1 MESGSA
7 KTSDQEQ
14 KLSLLPGR
22 NQTDVTASTSEH
34 EAGVLNKNDI
44 IKNADDNNNN
54 EEEELPNDVSRI
66 DQLSSLPLVCLNQN
80 SKTKKERPLRHVD
93 ENGNVSTYALNPMI
107 YSVIFIL
114 LVELLER
121 FSFYGVNY
129 TMTSFLTGAYDDRK
143 KHFLESDRWNADMS
157 AVQASSMVSISTAVA
172 YSAPFAGAVLADCFL
187 GDYKAMLVG
196 SLCFYIPGLL
206 LIMGSTIP
214 HLWGLETF
222 SHKALCT
229 GLLVLW
235 PVGTGIV
242 KSIVNVFGAKQF
254 HPLLQSSLIESYY
267 VKFYMC
273 INIGALIGGIIVPLV
288 AQSDVTLAYT
298 FPVAMLLIGIVL
310 FLSGTSRYVR
320 HPPKG
325 DMFKGVNIKWWR
337 SSRSKKT
344 GTQKKTL
351 SVTSSIDSATST
363 SSVDTVDSVPPAP
376 SSSKSSSKN
385 GSPSA
390 SGLGTIFKISAL
402 IIPFNIAYSQMAT
415 TFIIQGTVMKRAF
428 GWIDAASMNNADA
441 VSVLVFGHLVGT
453 HLYPYLNRHDIKIST
468 TNKFALGSLLGAL
481 AIAWALFLEHKIYS
495 TYELTGNK
503 VSILWQSISYVLIG
517 AGEIFAVSAAYEVA
531 FTASPPEQKV
541 LASALNLFC
550 VGGIPNLLCLVLYNL
565 FQGWFVPSTG
575 NHSISSL
582 EDYVSAEVYKY
593 FMVLFGIA
601 CCGVLINT
609 FPSVHRYVRSVEESA
624 AGAIKTPILRKTPL
638 ARRRLQRKYN
648 SGSGSGSGKKSRY
661 GRQASDDY
669 SVSSTAT
676 DETDEEALSLE
687 ASPLLRMERHK
698 AYLKYGS
705 GPQLYKSGSMR
716 AGPSL
721 SSREGDDVPKKKSVL
736 NKQQVDRLYRSTS
749 TRNGKSKAK
758 KSSNLIMTPEGK
770 PLRAGSFKGRD
781 RNFHSER
788 HGNM

>member
-1 MESGSA
+1 M
-7 KTSDQEQ
+7 T
-14 KLSLLPGR
+14 
-22 NQTDVTASTSEH
+22 
-34 EAGVLNKNDI
+34 
-44 IKNADDNNNN
+44 
-54 EEEELPNDVSRI
+54 
-66 DQLSSLPLVCLNQN
+66 
-80 SKTKKERPLRHVD
+80 
-93 ENGNVSTYALNPMI
+93 

-114 LVELLER
+114 IVELLER

-143 KHFLESDRWNADMS
+143 HNLLEEDRWNANMS
-157 AVQASSMVSISTAVA
+157 AIQASSMVSISTAVA

-196 SLCFYIPGLL
+196 SICFYVPGLL
-206 LIMGSTIP
+206 LIMSSSIP
-214 HLWGLETF
+214 HLWGLEKF
-222 SHKALCT
+222 SRTALCI

-273 INIGALIGGIIVPLV
+273 INIGALIGGVVVPVV

-325 DMFKGVNIKWWR
+325 DIPG
-337 SSRSKKT
+337 
-344 GTQKKTL
+344 L
-351 SVTSSIDSATST
+351 
-363 SSVDTVDSVPPAP
+363 
-376 SSSKSSSKN
+376 
-385 GSPSA
+385 

-441 VSVLVFGHLVGT
+441 IAVLVFGHLVGS
-453 HLYPYLNRHDIKIST
+453 HLYPYLNRHDIKWTT
-468 TNKFALGSLLGAL
+468 TNKFAVGSALGAL
-481 AIAWALFLEHKIYS
+481 AIAWALFLEHKIHSSYS
-495 TYELTGNK
+495 LDGK
-503 VSILWQSISYVLIG
+503 KISILWQTMAYVLIG

-550 VGGIPNLLCLVLYNL
+550 VGGIPNILCLVLYNL
-565 FQGWFVPSTG
+565 CRRWFVPTTG
-575 NHSISSL
+575 KNSHSISSL

-593 FMVLFGIA
+593 FIVLFGIA
-601 CCGVLINT
+601 CAGVVINILP
-609 FPSVHRYVRSVEESA
+609 FVHRYVRSVEESA

-648 SGSGSGSGKKSRY
+648 NGNVKKTLYR
-661 GRQASDDY
+661 RQESDDN
-669 SVSSTAT
+669 SLLSTVT
-676 DETDEEALSLE
+676 DETDEEASSLE
-687 ASPLLRMERHK
+687 ASPLLRIQRHK

-716 AGPSL
+716 AG
-721 SSREGDDVPKKKSVL
+721 DDQKKRSFL

-749 TRNGKSKAK
+749 TSTRNGTNKAK
-758 KSSNLIMTPEGK
+758 VAPSNLIMTPEGK
-770 PLRAGSFKGRD
+770 PLRAGSMRSKGRD
-781 RNFHSER
+781 FRPDRQESV
-788 HGNM
+788 

>member
-1 MESGSA
+1 MESSSALTTGQDEQQLPLLLRGNSTGSA
-7 KTSDQEQ
+7 TNTNGTSD
-14 KLSLLPGR
+14 
-22 NQTDVTASTSEH
+22 
-34 EAGVLNKNDI
+34 NDG
-44 IKNADDNNNN
+44 DNVYDINDND
-54 EEEELPNDVSRI
+54 EELPNDISRVE
-66 DQLSSLPLVCLNQN
+66 QLSSLPLVCLNQN

-93 ENGNVSTYALNPMI
+93 ENGIVSTYSLSPMT

-114 LVELLER
+114 MVELLER

-143 KHFLESDRWNADMS
+143 KHFTESERWNPDMS
-157 AVQASSMVSISTAVA
+157 AISASSMVSISTAIA
-172 YSAPFAGAVLADCFL
+172 YTAPFIGAVLADCFL

-196 SLCFYIPGLL
+196 SICFYLPGLL
-206 LIMGSTIP
+206 LILGSSVP

-222 SHKALCT
+222 SRTILCS
-229 GLLVLW
+229 GMLVLW

-273 INIGALIGGIIVPLV
+273 INIGALIGGIVVPLV
-288 AQSDVTLAYT
+288 AQTDVTLAYT

-325 DMFKGVNIKWWR
+325 DMFKGVNIKWFN
-337 SSRSKKT
+337 STYSSKKKN
-344 GTQKKTL
+344 KKKYN
-351 SVTSSIDSATST
+351 VTSSSGSTSST
-363 SSVDTVDSVPPAP
+363 SSVDSSGSVLATNNSNP
-376 SSSKSSSKN
+376 
-385 GSPSA
+385 

-441 VSVLVFGHLVGT
+441 IAVLVFGHLIGS
-453 HLYPYLNRHDIKIST
+453 HLYPYLNRHDIKLTT
-468 TNKFALGSLLGAL
+468 TNKFALGSTLGAA
-481 AIAWALFLEHKIYS
+481 AIAWALFLEHKIHSQYA
-495 TYELTGNK
+495 LDGKK
-503 VSILWQSISYVLIG
+503 VSILWQALAYVLIG

-550 VGGIPNLLCLVLYNL
+550 VGSIPNLFCVVLYNL
-565 FQGWFVPSTG
+565 CRDWFLPTTG
-575 NHSISSL
+575 KNSNSISSL

-593 FMVLFGIA
+593 FFVLFGIA
-601 CCGVLINT
+601 CLGIVINNMP
-609 FPSVHRYVRSVEESA
+609 FVANYVRSVEETA
-624 AGAIKTPILRKTPL
+624 IGAIKTPILRKTPL
-638 ARRRLQRKYN
+638 ARRRLLRKT
-648 SGSGSGSGKKSRY
+648 R
-661 GRQASDDY
+661 ADD
-669 SVSSTAT
+669 
-676 DETDEEALSLE
+676 TDEEASSVE
-687 ASPLLRMERHK
+687 ASPLLRMQRHN

-705 GPQLYKSGSMR
+705 APKLYKSGSMR

-721 SSREGDDVPKKKSVL
+721 TGEEITDEKKTRKSL
-736 NKQQVDRLYRSTS
+736 NKHQVDRLYRSTS
-749 TRNGKSKAK
+749 SKNGNKNSKK
-758 KSSNLIMTPEGK
+758 KPAPSNLLMTPEGK
-770 PLRAGSFKGRD
+770 PLQAGNIRGKGKNFRPD
-781 RNFHSER
+781 RQESV
-788 HGNM
+788 

>member
-1 MESGSA
+1 MESSA
-7 KTSDQEQ
+7 SKTSSSQDEEQ
-14 KLSLLPGR
+14 QLPLLLRANSL
-22 NQTDVTASTSEH
+22 NSVVNKASPLDTSDP
-34 EAGVLNKNDI
+34 NDSEFDA
-44 IKNADDNNNN
+44 NDND
-54 EEEELPNDVSRI
+54 EELPNDVSRHE
-66 DQLSSLPLVCLNQN
+66 QLSSLPKVCLNHS

-93 ENGNVSTYALNPMI
+93 ENGFVSTYALSPMT

-143 KHFLESDRWNADMS
+143 HHHHDADRWNADMS
-157 AVQASSMVSISTAVA
+157 AIQASSMVSISTAVA
-172 YSAPFAGAVLADCFL
+172 YSAPFAGAVLADCYL

-196 SLCFYIPGLL
+196 SIFFYVPGLL
-206 LIMGSTIP
+206 LIMGSSVP

-222 SHKALCT
+222 SRKALCM

-273 INIGALIGGIIVPLV
+273 INIGALIGGIVVPLV

-298 FPVAMLLIGIVL
+298 FPVAMLLVGIIL
-310 FLSGTSRYVR
+310 FLFGTPRYVR

-325 DMFKGVNIKWWR
+325 DMFKGVN
-337 SSRSKKT
+337 SSWFSGKKAKKKT
-344 GTQKKTL
+344 TT
-351 SVTSSIDSATST
+351 TATNDDVSL
-363 SSVDTVDSVPPAP
+363 
-376 SSSKSSSKN
+376 
-385 GSPSA
+385 

-415 TFIIQGTVMKRAF
+415 TFIIQGTVMERAF

-441 VSVLVFGHLVGT
+441 ISVLVFGHLVGS
-453 HLYPYLNRHDIKIST
+453 HLYPYLNQKDIKLST
-468 TNKFALGSLLGAL
+468 TNKFALGSTLGAM
-481 AIAWALFLEHKIYS
+481 AIAWALYLEHKIY
-495 TYELTGNK
+495 TQYTLDGTK
-503 VSILWQSISYVLIG
+503 ISILWQALAYVLIG

-550 VGGIPNLLCLVLYNL
+550 VGGIPNLLCLVIYNL
-565 FQGWFVPSTG
+565 CQAWFVPTTG
-575 NHSISSL
+575 KASQSISSL
-582 EDYVSAEVYKY
+582 EDYVSAHVYKY
-593 FMVLFGIA
+593 FLVLFGIA
-601 CCGVLINT
+601 CSGVVLNT
-609 FPSVHRYVRSVEESA
+609 FPFVDKYVRSVEENA

-638 ARRRLQRKYN
+638 ARRRLQRKLNNEQQQQQQSY
-648 SGSGSGSGKKSRY
+648 R
-661 GRQASDDY
+661 RQASDDSY
-669 SVSSTAT
+669 SISTAT
-676 DETDEEALSLE
+676 DETDDEESSPIE
-687 ASPLLRMERHK
+687 ASPLLRIQRHK

-721 SSREGDDVPKKKSVL
+721 STKTTTAADDDKKKPSAL
-736 NKQQVDRLYRSTS
+736 NKHQVDRLYSSTS
-749 TRNGKSKAK
+749 SKSGSKKSKNK
-758 KSSNLIMTPEGK
+758 TNLVMTPEGR
-770 PLRAGSFKGRD
+770 PLRAGNLRGQGKEFRPEKQ
-781 RNFHSER
+781 ET
-788 HGNM
+788 M

>member
-1 MESGSA
+1 MNSFSEMTTEKQQEVSLMLRG
-7 KTSDQEQ
+7 TS
-14 KLSLLPGR
+14 S
-22 NQTDVTASTSEH
+22 DVTAPVTSSSDSD
-34 EAGVLNKNDI
+34 NDVENDFEI
-44 IKNADDNNNN
+44 QSNNIS
-54 EEEELPNDVSRI
+54 EEELPNNVSRAE
-66 DQLSSLPLVCLNQN
+66 QLSSLPRVCLNQN

-93 ENGNVSTYALNPMI
+93 ENGNVSTYALSPMT

-114 LVELLER
+114 IVELLER

-143 KHFLESDRWNADMS
+143 HNVLEEDRWNADMS
-157 AVQASSMVSISTAVA
+157 AIQASSMVSISTAVA
-172 YSAPFAGAVLADCFL
+172 YSTPFAGAVLADCFL

-196 SLCFYIPGLL
+196 SICFYVPGLL
-206 LIMGSTIP
+206 LIMGSSIP
-214 HLWGLETF
+214 HLWGLEKF
-222 SHKALCT
+222 SRTALCI
-229 GLLVLW
+229 GLLVMW

-273 INIGALIGGIIVPLV
+273 INIGALIGGIVVPVV

-298 FPVAMLLIGIVL
+298 FPVAMLLIGIVM
-310 FLSGTSRYVR
+310 FISGTSRYVR

-325 DMFKGVNIKWWR
+325 DMFQGVNIKWFK
-337 SSRSKKT
+337 SSGSKGNQSKK
-344 GTQKKTL
+344 KKNVVSSMDSL
-351 SVTSSIDSATST
+351 SST
-363 SSVDTVDSVPPAP
+363 NDNP
-376 SSSKSSSKN
+376 
-385 GSPSA
+385 GL

-441 VSVLVFGHLVGT
+441 IAVLVFGHFVGS
-453 HLYPYLNRHDIKIST
+453 HLYPYLNRRNIKLST
-468 TNKFALGSLLGAL
+468 TNKFALGSTLGAL
-481 AIAWALFLEHKIYS
+481 AIAWALFLERKIHSSYA
-495 TYELTGNK
+495 LHGK
-503 VSILWQSISYVLIG
+503 KISILWQAAAYVLIG

-550 VGGIPNLLCLVLYNL
+550 VGGIPNILCLVLYNICR
-565 FQGWFVPSTG
+565 GWFIPRNGKT

-582 EDYVSAEVYKY
+582 EDYVSAQVYKY
-593 FMVLFGIA
+593 FIVLFGIA
-601 CCGVLINT
+601 CLGIVINT
-609 FPSVHRYVRSVEESA
+609 LPSVHRYVRSVEESA
-624 AGAIKTPILRKTPL
+624 VGAIKTPVLRKTPL

-648 SGSGSGSGKKSRY
+648 NTNVKKPLYR
-661 GRQASDDY
+661 RQESDDN
-669 SVSSTAT
+669 SILSTAT
-676 DETDEEALSLE
+676 DETDEEVSSVE
-687 ASPLLRMERHK
+687 ASPLLRMQRHK

-721 SSREGDDVPKKKSVL
+721 SSNKGLDVPKGEDRGGDQEKRSFL

-749 TRNGKSKAK
+749 TRSGKNKPKVS
-758 KSSNLIMTPEGK
+758 SSNLVMTPEGR
-770 PLRAGSFKGRD
+770 PLRAGNMRGEGRD
-781 RNFHSER
+781 FRSDRQESV
-788 HGNM
+788 